1 MSKRVLK
8 ITNALTG
15 KDREIT
21 LPGKPVAKQTAK
33 PQTAKPEGDTSGKN
47 KR

>member
-1 MSKRVLK
+1 MTKKRTLK

-15 KDREIT
+15 KARDVV
-21 LPGKPVAKQTAK
+21 LPGKPGVKKATDQ
-33 PQTAKPEGDTSGKN
+33 GDQSQGGNSGKN